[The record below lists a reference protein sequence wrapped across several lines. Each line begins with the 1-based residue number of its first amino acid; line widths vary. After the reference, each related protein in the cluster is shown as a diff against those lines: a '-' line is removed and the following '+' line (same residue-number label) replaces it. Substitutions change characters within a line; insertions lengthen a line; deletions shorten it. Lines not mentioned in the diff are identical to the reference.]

1 MCVRACG
8 RSRNRCF
15 CSCRRSRYP
24 LGHVGTC
31 RGKCPHFHRLP
42 CSVVRGYSVQGE
54 ESHPI
59 MFPQPQR
66 EFDQNCVMHPAERK
80 QNLQRLQREL
90 KHLKEEPVPGVHATV
105 RMRRLR
111 CMAIGRDSFPCSSCR
126 PVRIAAVVE
135 RSACACS
142 TFLTADIAVVV
153 RLLLLRLTCSS
164 LILLVRGGCTGLRF
178 SSAAV
183 ELPLMTK
190 NYQLCCVCACRTNAA
205 QTHVSSTTC
214 CGRGSG
220 SLPLVLTS
228 RTALL
233 ARYSSVNCSLTQ
245 FMCVAA
251 VASQH
256 A

>member
-111 CMAIGRDSFPCSSCR
+111 CTTIGRDSFPCSRAPLSSSQNCR
-126 PVRIAAVVE
+126 CCRALCMLDICDCRYCRRSTPALASSHLLFPDFAAAAHN
-135 RSACACS
+135 RSLKFA
-142 TFLTADIAVVV
+142 
-153 RLLLLRLTCSS
+153 
-164 LILLVRGGCTGLRF
+164 
-178 SSAAV
+178 SSAV
-183 ELPLMTK
+183 GLPLMTK
-190 NYQLCCVCACRTNAA
+190 N
-205 QTHVSSTTC
+205 
-214 CGRGSG
+214 
-220 SLPLVLTS
+220 
-228 RTALL
+228 
-233 ARYSSVNCSLTQ
+233 
-245 FMCVAA
+245 
-251 VASQH
+251 
-256 A
+256 